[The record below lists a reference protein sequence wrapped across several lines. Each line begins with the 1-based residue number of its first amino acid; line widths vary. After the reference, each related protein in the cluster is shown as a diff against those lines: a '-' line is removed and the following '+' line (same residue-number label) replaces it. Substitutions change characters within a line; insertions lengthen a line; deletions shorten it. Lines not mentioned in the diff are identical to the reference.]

1 MKKGVPAFR
10 PRSILARRMTR
21 TAVALLLFGSGCA
34 SPSPGAEGAA
44 LLVGVAEVDIT
55 PPLGTR
61 MGGYFRDRFADGL
74 RDPLNA
80 KAIVLAQGATKI
92 AFVFG
97 DLPGLPVHVSSRARE
112 RAEARTGI
120 QASHIS
126 IAATHTHTGPYLPY
140 GIQLAADQEPRAS
153 ADTISS
159 LVDKLVEAVE
169 KAHSALRPSR
179 LEAGRPIQTPPLSFQ
194 RRHHFKDGKVRTI
207 GPVTR
212 DLPDHEPQ
220 NIVRPA
226 GPIDPEVDFLLVR
239 DLEGPR
245 ASLTVFALHLNT
257 VGNTRLGE
265 TQWSAD
271 FPHFL
276 GRELRR
282 TFGAEFVSLFGA
294 GTCGDINYV
303 DVSTPKTRTT
313 EEIGTMLARTVLSEV
328 PHLRPLENP
337 TLGASRV
344 RYPATLQRFSPEQVA
359 QARKDLERPEALP
372 FLKRVEATS
381 IIALERMP
389 EKTWPI
395 EIQAFRLSPDV
406 AVVALP
412 GEIFVELGL
421 AIKRDSPFE
430 TTFVIELAND
440 VTPLYV
446 PTRKAFGDSGY
457 EVLNSRLDA
466 GSGERMVREA
476 GALLRGLA
484 RMRK

>member
-1 MKKGVPAFR
+1 M
-10 PRSILARRMTR
+10 MTR
-21 TAVALLLFGSGCA
+21 TAAALLWIGAGCA
-34 SPSPGAEGAA
+34 SPCPGADDVA
-44 LLVGVAEVDIT
+44 LHVGVAEVDIT

-74 RDPLNA
+74 RDPLHA
-80 KAIVLAQGATKI
+80 KAIVLAQGGTKI
-92 AFVFG
+92 VLVFG
-97 DLPGLPVHVSSRARE
+97 DLPGLPAHVSTRARE

-120 QASHIS
+120 PEAHIS
-126 IAATHTHTGPYLPY
+126 MAATHTHTGPYLPY
-140 GIQLAADQEPRAS
+140 GIHLAADRDPDAS
-153 ADTISS
+153 AGTISF
-159 LVDKLVEAVE
+159 LVDKLVEVIE

-179 LEAGRPIQTPPLSFQ
+179 LEVGRPLQTPPLSFQ
-194 RRHHFKDGKVRTI
+194 RRHHFNDGKVPTI

-220 NIVRPA
+220 KIVRPA
-226 GPIDPEVDFLLVR
+226 GPIDPEVNVLLVR
-239 DLEGPR
+239 GSEGQPC
-245 ASLTVFALHLNT
+245 ASLAVFALHLNT
-257 VGNTRLGE
+257 VGDTRVGE

-282 TFGAEFVSLFGA
+282 TFGGGFISLFGA

-303 DVSTPKTRTT
+303 DVSKPKTRTT
-313 EEIGTMLARTVLSEV
+313 EEIGTMIARTVLSEI
-328 PHLRPLENP
+328 PNLRPLESVA
-337 TLGASRV
+337 LGASRV
-344 RYPATLQRFSPEQVA
+344 RYPAPLQRFSPERVA
-359 QARKDLERPEALP
+359 QARKDLERPDALP

-381 IIALERMP
+381 ILALERMP
-389 EKTWPI
+389 EKTWPV
-395 EIQAFRLSPDV
+395 EIQAFRLSSDV

-421 AIKRDSPFE
+421 AIKRDSPFR

-440 VTPLYV
+440 STPLYV
-446 PTRKAFGDSGY
+446 PTRKAFEESGY

-476 GALLRGLA
+476 LALLRGLDGN
-484 RMRK
+484 RK